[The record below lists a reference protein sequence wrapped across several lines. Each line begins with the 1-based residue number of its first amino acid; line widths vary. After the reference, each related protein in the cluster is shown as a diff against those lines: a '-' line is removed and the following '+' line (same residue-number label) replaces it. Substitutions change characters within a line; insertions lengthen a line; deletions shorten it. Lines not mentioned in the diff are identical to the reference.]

1 VVTVVG
7 WLRGDLAAG
16 LEIGVQFGIFSFA
29 VATWSALA
37 ERRRVAR
44 IVEASGRT
52 LPGLT
57 DTPWNGQGAAEE
69 DEPVA
74 AAETE
79 LPAAVNEPDASAEE
93 PDQGEA
99 DQTRE
104 HLVSRSAPQR
114 S

>member
-1 VVTVVG
+1 M
-7 WLRGDLAAG
+7 
-16 LEIGVQFGIFSFA
+16 
-29 VATWSALA
+29 
-37 ERRRVAR
+37 AR

-69 DEPVA
+69 DEPDA

-93 PDQGEA
+93 RDQGEA
-99 DQTRE
+99 DQARE
-104 HLVSRSAPQR
+104 RLVSRSVPQR